1 MKTYKINILEFAY
14 SDMRISKSFYEQQS
28 KDLGKYFINSI
39 LTDIESL
46 SFYGGIH
53 MKFYGLYRLLAK
65 RFPYAIYY
73 DLVDDVVVVYAILD
87 LRKNP
92 QTNAE
97 KLLKRRKAQ

>member
-1 MKTYKINILEFAY
+1 
-14 SDMRISKSFYEQQS
+14 
-28 KDLGKYFINSI
+28 
-39 LTDIESL
+39 
-46 SFYGGIH
+46 

-97 KLLKRRKAQ
+97 KLLKRSKVQ